1 MSNENYHKKHILMVK
16 ISNLLLY
23 FVWEF
28 INKLN
33 GIYLINENEKRNEI
47 ILIYLDG
54 IFLNREI
61 LMNTLKI
68 LVQKLFLK
76 IFYGKMIIKQL
87 ILLTIFYIF
96 YKSYVKIS

>member
-1 MSNENYHKKHILMVK
+1 MVK